1 MIFYVFYLLFS
12 FRENVEYAVS
22 EHLESLKFP
31 KKKKKKKKKKERN
44 AGGLLSYPAGWT
56 YSALQSPSAVLRIF

>member
-31 KKKKKKKKKKERN
+31 KKKKKKKQRN
-44 AGGLLSYPAGWT
+44 SGAVLPYLAGWT
-56 YSALQSPSAVLRIF
+56 YSAPQSPSAVLRIF